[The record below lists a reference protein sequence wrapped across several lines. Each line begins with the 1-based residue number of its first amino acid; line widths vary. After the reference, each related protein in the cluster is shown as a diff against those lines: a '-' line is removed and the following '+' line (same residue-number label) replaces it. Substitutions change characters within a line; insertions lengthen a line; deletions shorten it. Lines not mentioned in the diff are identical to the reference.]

1 MSRDGEWGDELTL
14 TAAANHFGVTVHV
27 LTSDPEHFYLTYVPA
42 AGIGGSGMGSEG
54 SGVEKHAFLLYRAP
68 VHYDAFGA
76 AVRTRS

>member
-1 MSRDGEWGDELTL
+1 MS
-14 TAAANHFGVTVHV
+14 F
-27 LTSDPEHFYLTYVPA
+27 PA
-42 AGIGGSGMGSEG
+42 QNAVVVGGGSGMGSEG